1 MNKNMITD
9 LFTIFGCIALIA
21 VLIIFGGAISFGL
34 GWLGG
39 LFLKWVCG
47 DAVASGLNMVLGN
60 ITQYKFTPNDIPLFS
75 AIMTTIAGFFKS
87 VNYKKQRD

>member
-1 MNKNMITD
+1 MKD
-9 LFTIFGCIALIA
+9 LFTIIGWIAAIA
-21 VLIIFGGAISFGL
+21 IIIIFCGAISFGL

-39 LFLKWVCG
+39 LFLKWICG

-60 ITQYKFTPNDIPLFS
+60 ITQHQFTPSDIPLFS

-87 VNYKKQRD
+87 VKYNKKD

>member
-1 MNKNMITD
+1 MDKDTVQD
-9 LFTIFGCIALIA
+9 LFTVLGCIVLIA
-21 VLIIFGGAISFGL
+21 VVLIFGGAISFGL

-47 DAVASGLNMVLGN
+47 DTVANGLNMVLGN
-60 ITQYKFTPNDIPLFS
+60 ITQYNFTPNDIPLFS

-87 VNYKKQRD
+87 VKHNKKDD

>member
-1 MNKNMITD
+1 MRYIAEN
-9 LFTIFGCIALIA
+9 LFTIIGCIILIA
-21 VLIIFGGAISFGL
+21 VMLIFGGAISFGC

-47 DAVASGLNMVLGN
+47 DAVANGLNMVLGN
-60 ITQYKFTPNDIPLFS
+60 ITQYEFTPNDIPLFS

-87 VNYKKQRD
+87 VKYNNKD

>member
-1 MNKNMITD
+1 MDKDMAKD
-9 LFTIFGCIALIA
+9 LFAIIGCIILI
-21 VLIIFGGAISFGL
+21 VVMIIFGGAISFGL

-60 ITQYKFTPNDIPLFS
+60 ITQHQFTPNDIPLFS

-87 VNYKKQRD
+87 VKYNKKD

>member
-1 MNKNMITD
+1 MDRDTTKY
-9 LFTIFGCIALIA
+9 LFTIIGCLALIV
-21 VLIIFGGAISFGL
+21 VLLIFGGAISFAL

-47 DAVASGLNMVLGN
+47 DAVSSGLNMVLGN
-60 ITQYKFTPNDIPLFS
+60 ITQYEFTPDDIPLFS

-87 VNYKKQRD
+87 AHYSDFS

>member
-1 MNKNMITD
+1 MDKDVTKFVFAIVG
-9 LFTIFGCIALIA
+9 IIALA
-21 VLIIFGGAISFGL
+21 VVVIIFGGAISFGL

-47 DAVASGLNMVLGN
+47 EVVANGLNMVLGN
-60 ITQYKFTPNDIPLFS
+60 ITQYEFTPNDLPLFS

-87 VNYKKQRD
+87 VKYSTNKD

>member
-1 MNKNMITD
+1 MDKETTKD
-9 LFTIFGCIALIA
+9 LFTIVGCIALIA
-21 VLIIFGGAISFGL
+21 VLIIFGGALSFGL

-47 DAVASGLNMVLGN
+47 DTVASGLNMVLGN
-60 ITQYKFTPNDIPLFS
+60 LTQYHFTPDDIPLFS

-87 VNYKKQRD
+87 VKYNQKKD

>member
-1 MNKNMITD
+1 MKD
-9 LFTIFGCIALIA
+9 FCTIIGCVAVIAIVA
-21 VLIIFGGAISFGL
+21 IFGGAISFGL

-39 LFLKWVCG
+39 LFLKWICG
-47 DAVASGLNMVLGN
+47 DAVANGLNMVLGN

-87 VNYKKQRD
+87 VKYNNKD

>member
-1 MNKNMITD
+1 MDKDVTKFVFAIVG
-9 LFTIFGCIALIA
+9 IIAL
-21 VLIIFGGAISFGL
+21 VVVVIIFGGAISFGL

-47 DAVASGLNMVLGN
+47 EVVANGLNMVLGN
-60 ITQYKFTPNDIPLFS
+60 ITQYEFTPNDLPLFS

-87 VNYKKQRD
+87 VKYSTNKD

>member
-1 MNKNMITD
+1 MKNE
-9 LFTIFGCIALIA
+9 LVGCFTIGILVII
-21 VLIIFGGAISFGL
+21 LMIFGGAISFGL

-47 DAVASGLNMVLGN
+47 DAVTNGLNMVLGN

-75 AIMTTIAGFFKS
+75 AIMTTIAGFFKTTTT
-87 VNYKKQRD
+87 YKSKD

>member
-1 MNKNMITD
+1 MDKETIKD
-9 LFTIFGCIALIA
+9 LFTIVGCIALIA

-60 ITQYKFTPNDIPLFS
+60 LTQYKFAPNDIPLFS

-87 VNYKKQRD
+87 VKYNQKKD

>member
-1 MNKNMITD
+1 MKD
-9 LFTIFGCIALIA
+9 VFTIIGVIALIA
-21 VLIIFGGAISFGL
+21 VLAIFGGALSFGL

-47 DAVASGLNMVLGN
+47 DAVANGLNMVLGN
-60 ITQYKFTPNDIPLFS
+60 ITQHNFTPNDIPLFS

-87 VNYKKQRD
+87 VKYKNND

>member
-1 MNKNMITD
+1 MDKDMAKD
-9 LFTIFGCIALIA
+9 LFTIIGCIALIVI
-21 VLIIFGGAISFGL
+21 VLIFGGAISFGL

-47 DAVASGLNMVLGN
+47 NAVANGLNMVLGN
-60 ITQYKFTPNDIPLFS
+60 ITQYEFTPNDIPLFS

-87 VNYKKQRD
+87 VKFDSKKD